1 MVEFVCSWCTLWFCL
16 CVLCSLFL
24 SLSCRIVVVLCPSLP
39 PSSPSSL
46 WPSKPVTPG
55 DHGDGVALPPSFLFS
70 SVSPLTLRAS
80 SHIHLPLLCLC
91 LSILWCDPRRHGLT
105 KLDELR
111 SVPSSS
117 SPSFCLTQ
125 PLFLLPLLYFYS
137 LFTSSWLALS
147 HPPPFISVVVSF
159 PLRSHP
165 LSCAVC
171 TCNCSVDDASGFLAI
186 LHYSCFV
193 VDRRSMFTVHRSMIM
208 VMPLWFLCSRSCHE
222 TLCYFLPKKTPY
234 CQLATY
240 LRHICLENETDIQAT
255 KFCIW
260 FHQFR
265 TLAGPFITSSL
276 PCYPCRF
283 LEIVVPAKLWQKK
296 RDIT

>member
-46 WPSKPVTPG
+46 WPSKPGIPG

-117 SPSFCLTQ
+117 SPSFFLTQ

-159 PLRSHP
+159 LLRSHP

-186 LHYSCFV
+186 LHYSYFV
-193 VDRRSMFTVHRSMIM
+193 VDRWCMFTVNRSMIM

-222 TLCYFLPKKTPY
+222 TLCYFLPKKNSLLSISYISTAHSPWKWDWHSGQKVLY
-234 CQLATY
+234 MVSP
-240 LRHICLENETDIQAT
+240 IQDT
-255 KFCIW
+255 
-260 FHQFR
+260 
-265 TLAGPFITSSL
+265 
-276 PCYPCRF
+276 CRAF
-283 LEIVVPAKLWQKK
+283 YHFEFARLSMQIPGNRRAS
-296 RDIT
+296 